1 MALMNEIKKRI
12 HSVGEIRKM
21 TKAMAL
27 ISAIE
32 MRDSREREAISRP
45 FTRHAALTIAEL
57 IKRSPELV
65 EKFIQQRKF
74 TETEAYPVHIYLC
87 TGDKGLSGNFND
99 SILNVAV
106 QLIEDKRKQLEA
118 EGYQNV
124 HFELRF
130 TGKVGRER
138 MKKLGYDVNDDFSFS
153 IANPSYYR
161 SMDLSD
167 QLLDD
172 AKSGAAAE
180 IYFVYCRL
188 DTAISTEPSY
198 TKVLPPDPEG
208 MLWVAQTR
216 HERIDLARQKFDEDF
231 TTATSIRATSQSAA
245 GSGATGTAG
254 SASSVG
260 QSRSGQMQ
268 RPSVDASLPFAFEGD
283 EETVINYL
291 VNTYLNALTYGLLT
305 ESYASEQLSRMTSM
319 EGATRNADAL
329 LLKLTRDR
337 NRYRQMQITTEI
349 TEIVSGADAIS

>member
-32 MRDSREREAISRP
+32 MRDSRERESISRP

-57 IKRSPELV
+57 IKRSPDLV
-65 EKFIQQRKF
+65 NKFISQRKF
-74 TETEAYPVHIYLC
+74 TQKEPYPVHIYLC

-99 SILNVAV
+99 SILTLAV
-106 QLIEDKRKQLEA
+106 QLIEDKKHQLE
-118 EGYQNV
+118 EQGYEDV
-124 HFELRF
+124 RFELRF
-130 TGKVGRER
+130 TGLVGRER
-138 MKKLGYDVNDDFSFS
+138 MKKLGYVVNDDFSFS
-153 IANPSYYR
+153 ITNPTYYH

-172 AKSGAAAE
+172 AWSGKAAE

-188 DTAISTEPSY
+188 DTAITTEPSY

-216 HERIDLARQKFDEDF
+216 HERVDLQREKFNEDF
-231 TTATSIRATSQSAA
+231 TTATGIRATTAEEVNEEQVKRDQAD
-245 GSGATGTAG
+245 AT
-254 SASSVG
+254 
-260 QSRSGQMQ
+260 
-268 RPSVDASLPFAFEGD
+268 LPFAFEGD

-319 EGATRNADAL
+319 EGATSNADAL

-349 TEIVSGADAIS
+349 TEIVSGADAIT